1 MKQNGQWRVFLKLT
15 KWDHPMFDLSDEQ
28 KKQLG
33 ELKGWFTAEKNRLY
47 GR

>member
-1 MKQNGQWRVFLKLT
+1 
-15 KWDHPMFDLSDEQ
+15 MFDLTDEQ

-33 ELKGWFTAEKNRLY
+33 ELAEWFSAEKNRLY